1 MNQLIIKNI
10 RLCILL
16 GVVVLLLLIPVVAMQ
31 FSRDVNWTGFDF
43 AVMAVLLFGTAMAC
57 EFILRKVKTFKNR
70 ILICGIALFLFF
82 VLWAEIAVGIF
93 GSPIAGS

>member
-1 MNQLIIKNI
+1 MNQLLLKNI

-16 GVVVLLLLIPVVAMQ
+16 SVVVLLLLIPLVAMQ
-31 FSRDVNWTGFDF
+31 FSPEVNWSGFDF
-43 AVMAVLLFGTAMAC
+43 AVMAILLFGTAMVC

-70 ILICGIALFLFF
+70 LLVCGIALFIFF

>member
-1 MNQLIIKNI
+1 MNQLLLKNI

-16 GVVVLLLLIPVVAMQ
+16 SVVVLLLLIPLVAMQ
-31 FSRDVNWTGFDF
+31 FSPDVNWSGFDF
-43 AVMAVLLFGTAMAC
+43 AVMAILLFGTAMVC

-70 ILICGIALFLFF
+70 VLVCGIALFIFF